1 MVIRCYLCATC
12 LCSTRLSVVIAVA
25 AALFFWHQ
33 GSGTCCVCIM
43 SIAFLGC
50 ATFARQ
56 RFLPT
61 IHPSGAVPCCKALI
75 AAPAVHHPCPPRSGP
90 IDATFKAI
98 DLLVRVPVELTDY
111 SVNSLTEG
119 SQAPVTCKVSVV
131 PLDVHHRKK
140 HEEKKRVFAGVVKYR
155 GRRCQ
160 IVASCVVH
168 SQLIQVQTLQPYVLC
183 S

>member
-1 MVIRCYLCATC
+1 V
-12 LCSTRLSVVIAVA
+12 
-25 AALFFWHQ
+25 HQ
-33 GSGTCCVCIM
+33 P
-43 SIAFLGC
+43 
-50 ATFARQ
+50 R
-56 RFLPT
+56 
-61 IHPSGAVPCCKALI
+61 
-75 AAPAVHHPCPPRSGP
+75 PPRSGP

-155 GRRCQ
+155 GLRCQ
-160 IVASCVVH
+160 IGALCVVH
-168 SQLIQVQTLQPYVLC
+168 FQFIQVQTLQPYVLC